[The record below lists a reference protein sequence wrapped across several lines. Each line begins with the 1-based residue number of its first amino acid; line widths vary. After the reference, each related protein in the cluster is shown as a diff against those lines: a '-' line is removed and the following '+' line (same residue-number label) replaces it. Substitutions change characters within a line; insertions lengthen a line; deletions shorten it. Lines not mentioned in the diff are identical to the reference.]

1 MKTFI
6 QEYRFILIIL
16 LILAIIAVFLM
27 CSSQTIPQNIGISL
41 FVNILTTALTVLI
54 IDRLYQNIE
63 KRKKQPMILA
73 AYQDISLFMNRSIT
87 FWNSAFKDCNITPT
101 LKDGIFFS
109 AESFKILY
117 QTLNLG
123 QIPNV
128 TPKRTWDTWLIHNAQ
143 EFIESG
149 SKIILRHVSVISP
162 DIYKSIHALIESAS
176 FSSITMIPAI
186 KSSDR
191 EYSFHRNNTLSSYAI
206 PFKDN
211 DINEFIAIQK
221 WCQKQY
227 DELHK
232 IYPNIRT
239 VTKIK

>member
-87 FWNSAFKDCNITPT
+87 FWNSAF
-101 LKDGIFFS
+101 
-109 AESFKILY
+109 
-117 QTLNLG
+117 
-123 QIPNV
+123 
-128 TPKRTWDTWLIHNAQ
+128 WLCI
-143 EFIESG
+143 
-149 SKIILRHVSVISP
+149 
-162 DIYKSIHALIESAS
+162 
-176 FSSITMIPAI
+176 
-186 KSSDR
+186 
-191 EYSFHRNNTLSSYAI
+191 
-206 PFKDN
+206 
-211 DINEFIAIQK
+211 
-221 WCQKQY
+221 
-227 DELHK
+227 
-232 IYPNIRT
+232 
-239 VTKIK
+239 